1 MATSPGAREKAES
14 LTRTWDYLDQ
24 LPTVKASDVF
34 AQETLTVTTQCR
46 PQPISSFRFG
56 WDGLLIWIVGL
67 TASTVGGFLVTHGL
81 EASNDTKP
89 QQPQEDYIMIQ
100 NLDAYTSA
108 GSIESLEELQRSDL
122 FDNQGK
128 ADGKPITNK

>member
-1 MATSPGAREKAES
+1 M
-14 LTRTWDYLDQ
+14 
-24 LPTVKASDVF
+24 
-34 AQETLTVTTQCR
+34 
-46 PQPISSFRFG
+46 
-56 WDGLLIWIVGL
+56 
-67 TASTVGGFLVTHGL
+67 GGFLVTHGL